1 MALVLMFRP
10 CDEVRLSQSPSGG
23 GKGNPAWD
31 FQWFVLEYKVGRRYR
46 FVMRT
51 MYLPFESQEQLIK
64 ATARHRA
71 ALNRKQR

>member
-1 MALVLMFRP
+1 MALVLMFRQ

-31 FQWFVLEYKVGRRYR
+31 FQWFAAQYEVGRRYR
-46 FVMRT
+46 FVMRA
-51 MYLPFESQEQLIK
+51 MYLPFESPEQIIT

-71 ALNRKQR
+71 ALNRR